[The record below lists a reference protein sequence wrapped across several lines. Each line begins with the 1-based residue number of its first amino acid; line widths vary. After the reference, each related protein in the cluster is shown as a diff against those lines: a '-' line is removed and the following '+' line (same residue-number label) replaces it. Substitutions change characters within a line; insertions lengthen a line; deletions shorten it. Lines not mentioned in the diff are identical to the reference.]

1 MPKTPSSAI
10 FTDRNAAIF
19 LMGIIFIGLP
29 ICAVLLAYYFDLP
42 TETTRRENTIAP
54 ACRTYSYPYGKP
66 DGKLLFIDLGDLHL
80 VDRDGNDTLLR
91 DVRVCDANWSA
102 DGAKIIFSPV
112 DDCQASYIM
121 ENDGNNIRPLTPDDL
136 RSSIGEYSPDGSKRV
151 FSSDG
156 AISISNSDGSDTQ
169 QLTSSKFGEYDP
181 VWSSDGSK
189 IAFVC
194 EVHET
199 ASDSVS
205 AICIMN
211 ADGSD
216 IRIVSDYWQSH
227 SPRWRP

>member
-1 MPKTPSSAI
+1 MQKTPPFSI

-29 ICAVLLAYYFDLP
+29 TCAVLLTYYLDLP
-42 TETTRRENTIAP
+42 AKSTHNKNTVAP
-54 ACRTYSYPYGKP
+54 SCRTCSYPYGKP
-66 DGKLLFIDLGDLHL
+66 DDELLFIYAGSLVL
-80 VDRDGNDTLLR
+80 VDEDGNETVLR
-91 DVRVCDANWSA
+91 DVRVCDADWSA
-102 DGAKIIFSPV
+102 DGAKIIFSPA
-112 DDCQASYIM
+112 DNCQASYVM
-121 ENDGNNIRPLTPDDL
+121 ETDGTNIHPITSNDLT
-136 RSSIGEYSPDGSKRV
+136 SSIGEYSPDGSTRV
-151 FSSDG
+151 FSSNG